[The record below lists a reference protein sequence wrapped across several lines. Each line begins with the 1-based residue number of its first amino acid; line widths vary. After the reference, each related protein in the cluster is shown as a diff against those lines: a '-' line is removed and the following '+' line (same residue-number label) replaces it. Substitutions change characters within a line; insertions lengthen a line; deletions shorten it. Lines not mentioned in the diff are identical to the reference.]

1 MDFTSIVTRLNEL
14 TTFMNNVVS
23 LSKKIFQLPSSTA
36 GNKLVAVWN
45 ESSEQTEQF
54 NLTNAIQGM
63 YTLTDGIKELGT
75 ISNVDNDYT
84 FSVGYKWRINGIDY
98 ENEETVLNV
107 PDASTGFYRIDIAV
121 VDETNSIYIV
131 SGVESSTLALQPE
144 NPPNTLI
151 LCVFQIFEGIIS
163 NSDPVITQQNN
174 IPLKVNILSSDL
186 SADTVAGFVDY
197 FNDLNPNLLVKE
209 TTSIVQFLC
218 TDTNNIYQLTGVG
231 KGLYGL
237 SNLQITTN
245 NVLKFS
251 ISGGV
256 PTLPQVLTEGDRET
270 LILEDG
276 LDHVLTLS
284 EGVKYI
290 VQIEPFDIV
299 LNTGIFPD
307 NTEIYIFNTSGSVI
321 NITGTANII
330 TANEVRNNSLCII
343 KKIVNDDTWT
353 LVRIESMLPTPT
365 EIGLGNVDN
374 TSDLDKPIS
383 DATQTAIDALSQSVT
398 AQFEGYKIKETVK
411 VLASSNITLSGTQTI
426 DGHGVSA
433 GDRVIANGQ
442 TTQTQNGCYVVS
454 SGAWTRAS
462 DSDTATELDKALY
475 FVLLGAENGGKIF
488 YQSNAVPGIG
498 TGIALWLP
506 FLTNPTATEVGAL
519 AVDGSNANQNIDL
532 GSYNFTANELT
543 SANRINGDGYYLR
556 KVGGKLGLYVTA
568 TDAIIAILDSDS
580 GDNIF
585 TYANGN
591 LTYNATTNELKWGS
605 DVIAKMSDIPSLTGY
620 ATESYVDN
628 KVAGLLDLRGNHNAS
643 GNTYPS
649 SGGSGT
655 AGAILKGDFWYISVA
670 GTLGGVAV
678 NIGDSIYALVDTP
691 GTTSANWAVLDA
703 NLSYV
708 AENSSNKTDT
718 MSGNT
723 TSSTKYLSA
732 KGVYDY
738 LIGMTWLT
746 DSIFGTWLNGNT
758 AKTTPVD
765 ADVILIGDSSD
776 SNKSKKLSF
785 TNFKSYLDGL
795 YVKKSKYISVGYTQ
809 VTGVTSQT
817 VLASLKIP
825 AGTYASGDAFEI
837 IATPNKSV
845 TASAINFNVYHDTAL
860 NGTTNAICTAIS
872 LSTTQRTGYVMR
884 ALSIDS
890 TTLRNSMPASASGIM
905 PVAGTTVGATT
916 TFNPAVD
923 NWITVTVNPSVVS
936 ESAGCNQITIRPL

>member
-23 LSKKIFQLPSSTA
+23 LSKKIFQLPSSTV

-54 NLTNAIQGM
+54 NLTSAIQDM

-75 ISNVDNDYT
+75 VSNVGNDYT
-84 FSVGYKWRINGIDY
+84 FSVGYKWRINGVNY

-131 SGVESSTLALQPE
+131 SGVESSTLAVQPE

-151 LCVFQIFEGIIS
+151 LCVFQIFEGVIS
-163 NSDPVITQQNN
+163 NSDPIITQQNN

-251 ISGGV
+251 ITGGT
-256 PTLPQVLTEGDRET
+256 PTLPQVLTAGDRET
-270 LILEDG
+270 VVLSDG
-276 LDHVLTLS
+276 ADHTLVLADAT
-284 EGVKYI
+284 KYL
-290 VQIEPFDIV
+290 VQSEPFNVV
-299 LNTGIFPD
+299 LNASVFPL
-307 NTEIYIFNTSGSVI
+307 NTEIYLYNASGGNILVSGS
-321 NITGTANII
+321 ANII
-330 TANEVRNNSLCII
+330 STNVIRDNSLALI
-343 KKIVNDDTWT
+343 KKIIDDDTWV
-353 LVRIESMLPTPT
+353 LVRIESNPYTPA

-383 DATQTAIDALSQSVT
+383 DATQTAIDNLTASVT
-398 AQFEGYKIKETVK
+398 SQFQGYKIKETVK

-426 DGHGVSA
+426 DGYGVSV

-454 SGAWTRAS
+454 SGAWTRAA

-506 FLTNPTATEVGAL
+506 FLTNPTATEVDAL
-519 AVDGSNANQNIDL
+519 KRDGSNANSNVNL
-532 GSYNFTANELT
+532 GGYNLDANELT
-543 SANRINGDGYYLR
+543 SANRINGNGYYLN
-556 KVGGKLGLYVTA
+556 KVGGKLGLYVTG

-580 GDNIF
+580 GDNIY

-591 LTYNATTNELKWGS
+591 LTYNANTNELKWGS
-605 DVIAKMSDIPSLTGY
+605 DILAKISDIPSLSGY
-620 ATESYVDN
+620 ATTS
-628 KVAGLLDLRGNHNAS
+628 AL
-643 GNTYPS
+643 S
-649 SGGSGT
+649 SGLATKQDVLT
-655 AGAILKGDFWYISVA
+655 ASNTHTF
-670 GTLGGVAV
+670 
-678 NIGDSIYALVDTP
+678 VD
-691 GTTSANWAVLDA
+691 G
-703 NLSYV
+703 
-708 AENSSNKTDT
+708 
-718 MSGNT
+718 
-723 TSSTKYLSA
+723 
-732 KGVYDY
+732 
-738 LIGMTWLT
+738 LT
-746 DSIFGTWLNGNT
+746 
-758 AKTTPVD
+758 AMTTPVD
-765 ADVILIGDSSD
+765 ADKMLIVDNSVSL
-776 SNKSKKLSF
+776 SKKITWANIKATLLTYF
-785 TNFKSYLDGL
+785 QGIFAPKSDFMALTTAY
-795 YVKKSKYISVGYTQ
+795 
-809 VTGVTSQT
+809 
-817 VLASLKIP
+817 VLASSTSLQKMFNVGSGSAGAFNTTINKTYEFRIEFDMTGLSSSAGTLGFGFLGTAVITSISYKAETSKQVLATAASPFISSIQTASQSTITSSTTGTSAKGVITGIVRCTTAGTLIP
-825 AGTYASGDAFEI
+825 AISTSIGIGTAQVEVNSYFKITEI
-837 IATPNKSV
+837 GANTITATSN
-845 TASAINFNVYHDTAL
+845 
-860 NGTTNAICTAIS
+860 IS
-872 LSTTQRTGYVMR
+872 
-884 ALSIDS
+884 
-890 TTLRNSMPASASGIM
+890 
-905 PVAGTTVGATT
+905 
-916 TFNPAVD
+916 
-923 NWITVTVNPSVVS
+923 
-936 ESAGCNQITIRPL
+936 